1 MLKDLTLPLWE
12 YRGFIL
18 ASVKREFMIRY
29 RSSVLGSL
37 WSFLNPLAMILVYT
51 VIFSQIMQ
59 AKLPGVENGL
69 AYSIYLC
76 AGILTWGLH
85 SEILSRSVNIFVENA
100 NMIKK
105 LSFPKISLPAIV
117 VLSSLTNFGIIFGI
131 FVGFLLISGNVPAWP
146 VLALPFLLVL
156 QVMFAASLGLILGL
170 LNVFFRDVGQFVGI
184 VLQFWFWF
192 TPIVYP
198 LSIVPETM
206 QDWIQF
212 NPMTPLMT
220 AYQGIFVLNQWP
232 DWGSLL
238 PLFIISL
245 LTALAGLSLFRK
257 LSPEMVDEL

>member
-18 ASVKREFMIRY
+18 ASVQREFMIRY

-59 AKLPGVENGL
+59 AKLPGVENGM

-76 AGILTWGLH
+76 AGVLTWGLH
-85 SEILSRSVNIFVENA
+85 SEILSRSVNVFVEHA

-117 VLSSLTNFGIIFGI
+117 ILSSLTNFAIIFGI
-131 FVGFLLISGNVPAWP
+131 FIGFLILSGNFPDLPLLAVP
-146 VLALPFLLVL
+146 LLLML
-156 QVMFAASLGLILGL
+156 QILFAASLGLILGL

-184 VLQFWFWF
+184 ILQFWFWF

-198 LSIVPETM
+198 LSIVPQSM
-206 QDWIQF
+206 QDWIHL
-212 NPMTPLMT
+212 NPMAALMS

-232 DWGSLL
+232 DWESLL
-238 PLFIISL
+238 PLLVVSL
-245 LTALAGLSLFRK
+245 VTVLAGLRLFRK

>member
-1 MLKDLTLPLWE
+1 MLKDLTVPLWE
-12 YRGFIL
+12 YRGFII
-18 ASVKREFMIRY
+18 ASVQREFMIRY

-51 VIFSQIMQ
+51 VIFSQVMK
-59 AKLPGVENGL
+59 AKLPGVDSGF

-76 AGILTWGLH
+76 SGILTWGLH
-85 SEILSRSVNIFVENA
+85 SEILSRSVNVFVENA

-105 LSFPKISLPAIV
+105 LSFPKVSLPAIV
-117 VLSSLTNFGIIFGI
+117 VLSSLTNFGIILAI
-131 FVGFLLISGNVPAWP
+131 FIGFLLVSGNWP
-146 VLALPFLLVL
+146 QLPFLALPALLAL
-156 QVMFAASLGLILGL
+156 QVTFAASLGLMLGV

-184 VLQFWFWF
+184 VLQFWFWL

-198 LSIVPETM
+198 LSIVPEQM
-206 QDWIQF
+206 QAWIQY

-232 DWGSLL
+232 DWEALL
-238 PLFIISL
+238 PLTVISL
-245 LTALAGLSLFRK
+245 LTVLMGLRLFRK